1 MKNSKTIYLVISLVM
16 IFVFVQA
23 KNDTVPEE
31 QSVYLEN
38 INTAYGN
45 PIFYEI
51 MYKVTHDKCLQIEV
65 SSMSIKKSA
74 NRSFMNS
81 FTSYGS
87 ESLVKLDNHTL
98 KTARSVNTEF
108 SDRNNFAGAKT
119 LEDIEIY
126 EGTTG
131 DAVGVKIKMVT
142 WGNRSIVL
150 NNVKIHRDGLGYFIT
165 GRVTDNNRTVY
176 YTLGIFEVECLI

>member
-1 MKNSKTIYLVISLVM
+1 MILV
-16 IFVFVQA
+16 FAQA
-23 KNDTVPEE
+23 KSGIMPHE
-31 QSVYLEN
+31 QSNNTEN
-38 INTAYGN
+38 TKTAYGN
-45 PIFYEI
+45 PIFYQL
-51 MYKVTHDKCLQIEV
+51 MYKVTHNKCLQIEV

-81 FTSYGS
+81 FTSYGIG
-87 ESLVKLDNHTL
+87 SLVKLDNYTL

-126 EGTTG
+126 EGRTG

-150 NNVKIHRDGLGYFIT
+150 NNVKIHSDGFGYFIT
-165 GRVTDNNRTVY
+165 GRVTDGNRTIY